1 MLKITLVKTKW
12 RRSLPIFLILY
23 CGIANTVLLIT
34 SRVVQKAVSLPSGT
48 YLHAF
53 SYWDVSCMV
62 MSIWP
67 TQRWCTSQ
75 AAVWWVVRES
85 VDWILFYA
93 SNFVWT
99 SIDIITHEKW
109 WILNLNTL
117 KKQNMTSNWGS
128 RIYLE
133 RKIKVSHTLVLFLI
147 YKTLA
152 TLNVYYC
159 FKSSL
164 EPNSATSWS
173 SYWEMFLFMMS
184 MQGPSKRSKAW
195 MSITGRKKHILI
207 HVTDI
212 FVFLRFTWYM
222 CQAAASFF
230 PQSCLEKVR
239 FHRSQT
245 ITHWKLTVS
254 TGIE

>member
-1 MLKITLVKTKW
+1 M
-12 RRSLPIFLILY
+12 
-23 CGIANTVLLIT
+23 
-34 SRVVQKAVSLPSGT
+34 VQKAVSLPSGT
-48 YLHAF
+48 YLHVNQTNTEMIHQPGC
-53 SYWDVSCMV
+53 SLMGCSWVS
-62 MSIWP
+62 WLNL
-67 TQRWCTSQ
+67 
-75 AAVWWVVRES
+75 
-85 VDWILFYA
+85 DLFYP

-133 RKIKVSHTLVLFLI
+133 RKIKVSHALVLFLI

-195 MSITGRKKHILI
+195 MSITGRKKNPILI

-212 FVFLRFTWYM
+212 FVFLHFTWYT
-222 CQAAASFF
+222 CVRLLHHSSHSHVWKKYVFTDLKPSHTENSLF
-230 PQSCLEKVR
+230 PQAWSSKYIATRCC
-239 FHRSQT
+239 
-245 ITHWKLTVS
+245 
-254 TGIE
+254 

>member
-1 MLKITLVKTKW
+1 MHQPGC
-12 RRSLPIFLILY
+12 SLMGCSWVSWLNLILSIKF
-23 CGIANTVLLIT
+23 CLD
-34 SRVVQKAVSLPSGT
+34 K
-48 YLHAF
+48 
-53 SYWDVSCMV
+53 YWHHHTWKMV
-62 MSIWP
+62 
-67 TQRWCTSQ
+67 
-75 AAVWWVVRES
+75 
-85 VDWILFYA
+85 
-93 SNFVWT
+93 NFKLEH
-99 SIDIITHEKW
+99 I
-109 WILNLNTL
+109 

-133 RKIKVSHTLVLFLI
+133 TKIKVSHALVLFLI

-195 MSITGRKKHILI
+195 MSITGRKKRHILI

-212 FVFLRFTWYM
+212 FVFLCFTWYIRIRI
-222 CQAAASFF
+222 
-230 PQSCLEKVR
+230 LY
-239 FHRSQT
+239 
-245 ITHWKLTVS
+245 
-254 TGIE
+254 